1 MDEQE
6 YPPADGPVYGVLAVE
21 RDADIVTWRC
31 LPLGTRVVLPFQVDC
46 NIVTHEN
53 LVDELAALRGAARC
67 HINQWPMQPDE
78 AAAWNR
84 ALDPC

>member
-1 MDEQE
+1 MNRSTCSW
-6 YPPADGPVYGVLAVE
+6 PVLWMISLRGVSELVAALEKE
-21 RDADIVTWRC
+21 RS
-31 LPLGTRVVLPFQVDC
+31 
-46 NIVTHEN
+46 
-53 LVDELAALRGAARC
+53 ELAALRGAARC